1 MAQVTLTVNNRSFT
15 IACEEGQEQR
25 LEKLAAYVDERVQN
39 IADTGLVRTESH
51 LLSLTAI
58 LLADELL
65 EAQDNAPQTSNQ
77 DNAEDFAK
85 KLQDALNKQ
94 ETEYAKQVDALT
106 DSVEKLAQSL
116 K

>member
-1 MAQVTLTVNNRSFT
+1 MAQVTLTVNKRSFT
-15 IACEEGQEQR
+15 IACEEGQEKR

-39 IADTGLVRTESH
+39 ISAAGVVRTESN
-51 LLSLTAI
+51 LMSLTAI

-65 EAQDNAPQTSNQ
+65 EAQDSAPQSGNN
-77 DNAEDFAK
+77 DNAEDFSK
-85 KLQDALNKQ
+85 KLQEALQKQ

-106 DSVEKLAQSL
+106 DSVEKLAESL

>member
-1 MAQVTLTVNNRSFT
+1 MGQVALTVNNRTFT
-15 IACEEGQEQR
+15 IACEDGQEER

-39 IADTGLVRTESH
+39 IAEAGVVRTSSD
-51 LLSLTAI
+51 LMSLTAI

-65 EAQDNAPQTSNQ
+65 EAQDNAPQSGNQ
-77 DNAEDFAK
+77 DNSEDFAK

-94 ETEYAKQVDALT
+94 EAEYAKQVDALT